1 MPLREDILSPIPGE
15 NPAGADLRRD
25 TQLLV
30 YERIKEARRQDD
42 GLPAGEWV
50 SEQKMADYPAV
61 VRIAEEAIATS
72 SKDLQLSAWLTEGL
86 LHTDR
91 FGGLRQG
98 LDLCRRILME
108 FWDMAYPVL
117 EDGDFEMRAM
127 PLNWMGSA
135 LSIPVRSVP
144 LVADTKY
151 SWLTYQE
158 SRLVGY
164 EEQAKTSKERDTRT
178 KLIDKEQKL
187 APEVFDKAF
196 DLTPKDF
203 YAEAEKDLDS
213 SLASLGSL
221 DKVCREKFE
230 HDAPSFGKLRDA
242 LEDVRRTVHTLL
254 EKKREK
260 EPDKAPDVPAQGVEG
275 QPKAE
280 AAGSEAGNGADVREK
295 AASIFVAEPA
305 DRRDAIAAIV
315 GAASFLRRREP
326 FSPAPY
332 LLLRGLRWGELRTS
346 LRLGDSTLL
355 EAPPTDLR
363 QKVKRLAIAADW
375 VNLLEACEDAMA
387 HPCSRAWL
395 DLQRLAVAACHNL
408 GEDYLPIAS
417 AIQTELRALLNDL
430 PELMEATLLD
440 DTPAA
445 NPDTKAWLRQL
456 SSAPAQTAS
465 TNGESAADEPAH
477 AASKSPTAAPA
488 WLTSASDAFALAKQ
502 ALAAGD
508 EDRAFAI
515 MRSEIANQRSGRGR
529 FRRTVQLIELAIASG
544 KDALA
549 QPLLDDIA
557 TAIENHKLD
566 AWEEPESVA
575 GYLVQLM
582 RHSKKIQA
590 NAGEK
595 QKLFERIC
603 RLDPVLA
610 LGAE

>member
-15 NPAGADLRRD
+15 NPAGIDLRRD
-25 TQLLV
+25 SQFLV

-42 GLPAGEWV
+42 GLPVREWV
-50 SEQKMADYPAV
+50 SEQKMADYPSV
-61 VRIAEEAIATS
+61 VRIAEESIATL
-72 SKDLQLSAWLTEGL
+72 SKDLQLSAWLTEAL
-86 LHTDR
+86 LHTER
-91 FGGLRQG
+91 FGGFRQG
-98 LDLCRRILME
+98 LELCRRLLIE
-108 FWDMAYPVL
+108 FWETAYPVL

-127 PLNWMGSA
+127 PLNWISSA
-135 LSIPVRSVP
+135 LAVPLRSVP
-144 LVADTKY
+144 LVADTNY
-151 SWLTYQE
+151 SWLSYQE

-178 KLIDKEQKL
+178 KLIEKENKL
-187 APEVFDKAF
+187 APETFDKAF
-196 DLTPKDF
+196 DRTPKEF
-203 YAEAEKDLDS
+203 YAETEKDLDG
-213 SLASLGSL
+213 SLVALGTL

-230 HDAPSFGKLRDA
+230 QGAPSFGNVREA
-242 LEDVRRTVHTLL
+242 LEEVRRTVHTLL

-260 EPDKAPDVPAQGVEG
+260 EPDRIPEALPVERQADSDGVRDEPIMISDAR
-275 QPKAE
+275 PKA
-280 AAGSEAGNGADVREK
+280 SPI
-295 AASIFVAEPA
+295 SVAEPA
-305 DRRDAIAAIV
+305 DRREAIAAIV

-332 LLLRGLRWGELRTS
+332 LLLRGLRWGELRTCS
-346 LRLGDSTLL
+346 KLSDSTLL

-375 VNLLEACEDAMA
+375 GNLLEACEDAMS

-395 DLQRLAVAACHNL
+395 DLQRLSVAACHNL
-408 GEDYLPIAS
+408 GDDYLPIAV
-417 AIQTELRALLNDL
+417 AIQTELRALLNDV
-430 PELMEATLLD
+430 PELLEATLLD

-445 NPDTKAWLRQL
+445 NPDTRAWLRQL
-456 SSAPAQTAS
+456 SVPVNTSLQPKEHAQAS
-465 TNGESAADEPAH
+465 SDWQP
-477 AASKSPTAAPA
+477 AAPD
-488 WLTSASDAFALAKQ
+488 WLASASDAFVLAKQ

-508 EDRAFAI
+508 EDKAFAI
-515 MRSEIANQRSGRGR
+515 MRSEMTSQRSGRGR
-529 FRRTVQLIELAIASG
+529 FRRTMQLIELAISAG

-557 TAIENHKLD
+557 AAIENHKLD
-566 AWEEPESVA
+566 AWEDPEAIA
-575 GYLVQLM
+575 GDLVQLM

-590 NAGEK
+590 SAGEK